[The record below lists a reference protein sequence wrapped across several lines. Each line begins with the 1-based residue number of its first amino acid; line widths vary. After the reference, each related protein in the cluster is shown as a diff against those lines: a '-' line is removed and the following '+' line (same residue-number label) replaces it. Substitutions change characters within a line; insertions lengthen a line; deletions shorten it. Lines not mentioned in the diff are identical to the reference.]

1 MAHGRFVSATSRMSR
16 RGFVAAAGMTAAAD
30 DARRNACGVLRVG
43 REAFRGRRAC
53 TGDIDYADWDAV
65 LAAAK
70 GQTVSWY
77 GYGGDEARNT
87 WINTVLAPALKDK
100 YDITLDLVGMDI
112 NDILTQLS
120 GEMQAGVTEGS
131 IDFIWING
139 ENFYSCKENGYLWG
153 PFTSY
158 LPNFNDYIDAKAPR
172 WPTISALP
180 PRASSAP
187 TARPDAD
194 VVQQRHR
201 RCPRRPPSKS
211 SRRSAKP
218 IPVR

>member
-1 MAHGRFVSATSRMSR
+1 M
-16 RGFVAAAGMTAAAD
+16 
-30 DARRNACGVLRVG
+30 LRSGEKASEGGAPVP
-43 REAFRGRRAC
+43 
-53 TGDIDYADWDAV
+53 GDVDYADWDAV

-158 LPNFNDYIDAKAPR
+158 LPNFNDYIDAESPEVAYDFGSPTEGFECPYGKAQMQM
-172 WPTISALP
+172 WTTAT
-180 PRASSAP
+180 SSM
-187 TARPDAD
+187 
-194 VVQQRHR
+194 
-201 RCPRRPPSKS
+201 PRRPPSKS